1 MPAANRPTPHR
12 KPDNL
17 HIMDAQ
23 SRYAQD
29 ALQGANP
36 LEMVVALYD
45 GAVRYLGRAAE
56 AAGEDDVHGRRHA
69 VRRVLDI
76 LVYLQSRL
84 HSDVGSR
91 PAAALSEFYASMF
104 TLTIEASR
112 HSSREQFREIAGC
125 MRNVREAWRQIAND
139 PAALLALNGHAGHA
153 EKLPGPAA
161 AAERYVEGESRLKW
175 SA

>member
-1 MPAANRPTPHR
+1 MPANAKVTTLR
-12 KPDNL
+12 KSNL

-23 SRYAQD
+23 GSYAQQS
-29 ALQGANP
+29 LQGANP
-36 LEMVVALYD
+36 LELVVALYD
-45 GAVRYLGRAAE
+45 GAIRFLGRAAE
-56 AAGEDDVHGRRHA
+56 AAAEDDVHGRRHA
-69 VRRVLDI
+69 VKRVLDI

-112 HSSREQFREIAGC
+112 HGSREQFVEIAGC
-125 MRNVREAWRQIAND
+125 MRNVREAWRQAAHD
-139 PAALLALNGHAGHA
+139 PAALQALHGRTGHA

-161 AAERYVEGESRLKW
+161 AAERYVEGESRLRW